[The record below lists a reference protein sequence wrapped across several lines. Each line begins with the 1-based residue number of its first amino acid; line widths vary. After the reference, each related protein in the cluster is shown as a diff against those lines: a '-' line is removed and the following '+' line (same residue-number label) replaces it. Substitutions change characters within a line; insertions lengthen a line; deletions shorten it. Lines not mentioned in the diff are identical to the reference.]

1 MDGLGIVTS
10 TTKQNSAQYFN
21 FILFY
26 FVFYIFKKNVCFSLY
41 IIFISL
47 KKLFLFLF
55 FFYFYYYFYYI
66 LKKLVS
72 LKKKEEKKS
81 FFYIKKMFYFYFYY

>member
-55 FFYFYYYFYYI
+55 FLFLLLF
-66 LKKLVS
+66 LL
-72 LKKKEEKKS
+72 
-81 FFYIKKMFYFYFYY
+81 YIKKIGLSKKKKRKKIVFLY